1 MEKHQF
7 KPFDRV
13 LVRDSN
19 LGLWRANLYSHLSSE
34 NSHVCTHGIWNYC
47 IPYNE
52 ETKQLLGTTKAYTP
66 PQPKTYHV
74 EWGMDSQMEQQDYTD
89 EEFKNF
95 IKIAVLRNKDISNFK
110 VTRICG

>member
-7 KPFDRV
+7 KPFDQV

-52 ETKQLLGTTKAYTP
+52 ETKHLLGTTKAYTP

-74 EWGMDSQMEQQDYTD
+74 EWGLDSQ
-89 EEFKNF
+89 
-95 IKIAVLRNKDISNFK
+95 RCRSSG
-110 VTRICG
+110 CGPHRPSGDHGGGPGPHSQSP